1 MVFQERDDLKGAKRY
16 YEIALAT
23 EPDDRL
29 AQRGLAEILVE
40 QESYEE
46 AEVILGTLVE
56 QEETDCQAWGLLG
69 EVYLQ
74 TERIGLAEE
83 AFTEALEECCNLEIA
98 HRGLL
103 KIYEL
108 TDRVDEAEE
117 KRERI
122 RRMVD
127 GEPMTDEVM
136 EEIIQ
141 SIDPSIQTI
150 IAEFHSLGLMTSSC
164 CSGLPEDHPDRE
176 PQKPYVYFW
185 GDYEGA
191 HHHLFTIAN
200 MAGWTA
206 DYGVNGWGVEV
217 SVSHSEPEDIR
228 TAWARLIQMTRL
240 VMPNLRIYIEVV
252 QEFAW
257 EEGLGEGTNPS

>member
-1 MVFQERDDLKGAKRY
+1 MILQYSTDS
-16 YEIALAT
+16 
-23 EPDDRL
+23 
-29 AQRGLAEILVE
+29 EILVE
-40 QESYEE
+40 LESYIE
-46 AEVILGTLVE
+46 AETLLDSLTKLD
-56 QEETDCQAWGLLG
+56 ETDCQAWGLLG
-69 EVYLQ
+69 EVYIQ

-83 AFTEALEECCNLEIA
+83 AFKEALEECCNLEIA

-108 TDRVDEAEE
+108 TDRVDEAEG
-117 KRERI
+117 KRERL
-122 RRMVD
+122 RKMVD
-127 GEPMTDEVM
+127 GEPITDEVL

-150 IAEFHSLGLMTSSC
+150 IAEFHSLGLMTASC

-176 PQKPYVYFW
+176 SHRPYVYFW
-185 GDYEGA
+185 ADYEGA

-217 SVSHSEPEDIR
+217 SVIHTESEDIR
-228 TAWARLIQMTRL
+228 EAWSRLIQMARL
-240 VMPNLRIYIEVV
+240 VMPNLRVYIEVV

-257 EEGLGEGTNPS
+257 ETRESS